1 MFWPLQSRHGAAHGG
16 FLRVPAGRAAE
27 TPAGS
32 SARELPAIRMPDH
45 AVLDTVFTPEAKQ
58 DAGATV
64 FSNDDGAPNEHAGF
78 QFQHI
83 GDDRYNRYRLAVGLR
98 GQWAFSKE
106 LLLPHNLPVALS
118 VEFKENA
125 ITILYDGV
133 KCVEM
138 QLAGRMTDSA
148 APITI
153 GSWIDRQR
161 LFAGTVR
168 VFEIRDLGP
177 RDGMK

>member
-1 MFWPLQSRHGAAHGG
+1 MRRDLLDRSEVPGQLKKCGVGAIRCFDG
-16 FLRVPAGRAAE
+16 
-27 TPAGS
+27 TAGS

-64 FSNDDGAPNEHAGF
+64 FSNNDGAPNEHAGF

-83 GDDRYNRYRLAVGLR
+83 GDDRYRLAVGLR